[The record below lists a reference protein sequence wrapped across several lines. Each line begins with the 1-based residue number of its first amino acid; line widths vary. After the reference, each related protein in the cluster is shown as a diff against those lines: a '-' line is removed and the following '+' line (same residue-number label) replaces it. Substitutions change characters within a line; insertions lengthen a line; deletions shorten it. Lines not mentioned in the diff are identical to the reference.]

1 MQINEI
7 EAVMDRPC
15 SAAHASFRLGFSA
28 ACYRC
33 SGVQSRWMSCGGEMK
48 RRFLILTV
56 LFLLFAPHVRAD
68 NQFIVR
74 LDSGLLGIQPIC
86 IGLGCTVTRGLD
98 GTLGELF
105 LVNVPTSID

>member
-1 MQINEI
+1 
-7 EAVMDRPC
+7 
-15 SAAHASFRLGFSA
+15 
-28 ACYRC
+28 
-33 SGVQSRWMSCGGEMK
+33 MSCGGEMK
-48 RRFLILTV
+48 RCFLILAV
-56 LFLLFAPHVRAD
+56 LFLFLLFTRQVRAD

-105 LVNVPTSID
+105 LVNVPTSIDPNAFLQLLQGQLGVSNVELDTVITVPTAPISRV